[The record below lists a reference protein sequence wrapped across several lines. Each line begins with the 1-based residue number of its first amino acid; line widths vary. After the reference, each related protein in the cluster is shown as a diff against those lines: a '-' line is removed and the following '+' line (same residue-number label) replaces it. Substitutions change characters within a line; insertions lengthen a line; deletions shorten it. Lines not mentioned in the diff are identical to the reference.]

1 MAQSQ
6 SIRTDLPFLSFS
18 SVFTRIRN
26 RIQRYRSTTRP
37 YHPGL
42 RRIQPCSLKE
52 RGRGNE
58 EDKVHPHLLVVAPEV
73 GPERPAFDKLLAKE
87 VLVPDI
93 KAAEDLNL
101 RPITTPAAAVADSPL
116 HVPHQTSDLTLTKLI
131 VFPILR
137 REPKASKPV
146 RENQWRR

>member
-37 YHPGL
+37 YHPRL

-58 EDKVHPHLLVVAPEV
+58 EDKVHLHLLVVA
-73 GPERPAFDKLLAKE
+73 PERPAFDKLLAKE

-101 RPITTPAAAVADSPL
+101 RPITTPAAVVADSPL
-116 HVPHQTSDLTLTKLI
+116 HVPHQPSDLTLTKLI